1 MTDNNLPP
9 TNIEAEEAILGSI
22 LFDPSAI
29 GIAAPT
35 LPIEAFYVAAH
46 QQIYKAALELHN
58 KDKLTDFMGVS
69 TWLKDHKSLTKVGGT
84 AKLAQLLNQTIS
96 ATNIDRYI
104 ILVLE
109 KYQRR
114 QLIAAANEIETL
126 GYDNATELQTVFN
139 TSEERIFN
147 LTTDKQDKFK
157 PLPIGDCL
165 ASVFEK
171 IEQGSSPAY
180 LTGLEDLDALIGGLI
195 KQDLIIIAARASMGK
210 TWLACH
216 LANHIAIEQQKPVI
230 FFSAEMSNEQLT
242 KRFLSMHSG
251 IDSHRL
257 MHNQIYEDEYD
268 VLVEGLTKLAELPII
283 IDDTPATQLTPAK
296 VRSVLRRIRSNSGEL
311 GLVVLDYIQKLGDRA
326 AGNRAQTVGK
336 FSGAFKD
343 IAKEFDVP
351 FVALAQINR
360 GVESQANK
368 RPLMSDIKDSG
379 DIEQD
384 MDLGLLLYR
393 DDYYNQDTEEAGI
406 MEIIVGK
413 NRNGSTGTCRV
424 DFDPSIGRFSNF
436 NPSTKYPNAS

>member
-22 LFDPSAI
+22 LFDPGAI
-29 GIAAPT
+29 GIAAPI
-35 LPIEAFYVAAH
+35 LPTEAFYVAAH

-58 KDKLTDFMGVS
+58 QDKLTNLLEVS
-69 TWLKDHKSLTKVGGT
+69 TWLKDHRSLTKAGGT

-104 ILVLE
+104 ALVLE

-114 QLIAAANEIETL
+114 QLIAAANEIEAL
-126 GYDNATELQTVFN
+126 GYDNATELEIAFN
-139 TSEERIFN
+139 TSEEKIFN
-147 LTTDKQDKFK
+147 LTTNKQDKFK

-180 LTGLEDLDALIGGLI
+180 PTGLEDLDALIGGLI

-216 LANHIAIEQQKPVI
+216 LVNHIATEQQKPVV
-230 FFSAEMSNEQLT
+230 FFSAEMSSEQLT

-268 VLVEGLTKLAELPII
+268 VLVTGLTQLAELPII
-283 IDDTPATQLTPAK
+283 IDDTPATQLTPSK
-296 VRSVLRRIRSNSGEL
+296 VRSVLRRIRSDKGEL

-393 DDYYNQDTEEAGI
+393 DDYYNCSADDPGV

-424 DFDPSIGRFSNF
+424 DFDPSIGQFSNL
-436 NPSTKYPNAS
+436 NQPTKYPTAS

>member
-1 MTDNNLPP
+1 MSDNNLPP

-29 GIAAPT
+29 SVAAST

-46 QQIYKAALELHN
+46 QQIYKAALELHSQ
-58 KDKLTDFMGVS
+58 DKQTDLIGIS
-69 TWLKDHKSLTKVGGT
+69 TWLKDHKSLTKAGGT
-84 AKLAQLLNQTIS
+84 AKLSQLLNQTIS

-104 ILVLE
+104 NLVLE

-114 QLIAAANEIETL
+114 QLIAAANEIEAL
-126 GYDNATELQTVFN
+126 GYDNAIELEAVFN
-139 TSEERIFN
+139 TSEEKIFN
-147 LTTDKQDKFK
+147 LTTNKQDKLK

-180 LTGLEDLDALIGGLI
+180 PTGLEDLDVLIGGLI

-216 LANHIAIEQQKPVI
+216 LANHIAIEQQKPVV

-268 VLVEGLTKLAELPII
+268 VLVAGLTKLADLPII
-283 IDDTPATQLTPAK
+283 IDDTPATRLTPAK
-296 VRSVLRRIRSNSGEL
+296 VRSVLRRIHSDKGEL

-393 DDYYNQDTEEAGI
+393 DDYYNQDTEEAGV

-413 NRNGSTGTCRV
+413 NRNGSTGTCKII
-424 DFDPSIGRFSNF
+424 FEPSNGKFKNIAPPAFKF
-436 NPSTKYPNAS
+436 T

>member
-1 MTDNNLPP
+1 MSSNNLPP

-22 LFDPSAI
+22 LFDSGAI
-29 GIAAPT
+29 GVAVPI
-35 LPIEAFYVAAH
+35 LPVEAFYVAAH
-46 QQIYKAALELHN
+46 QQIYKAALKLHD

-69 TWLKDHKSLTKVGGT
+69 TWLKDHKLLTKAGGT
-84 AKLAQLLNQTIS
+84 AKLSQLLNRTVS
-96 ATNIDRYI
+96 ATNIDRHI
-104 ILVLE
+104 NLVLE

-114 QLIAAANEIETL
+114 QLIAVASEIEVL
-126 GYDNATELQTVFN
+126 GYDNATELETVFN
-139 TSEERIFN
+139 ASEEKIFN
-147 LTTDKQDKFK
+147 LTTKAQDKFK
-157 PLPIGDCL
+157 PLPIADCL
-165 ASVFEK
+165 ASVFNK
-171 IEQGSSPAY
+171 IEQGLSPAY
-180 LTGLEDLDALIGGLI
+180 PTGLDDLDALIGGLI
-195 KQDLIIIAARASMGK
+195 KQDLIIVAARASMGK

-216 LANHIAIEQQKPVI
+216 LANHIAIEQQKPVV
-230 FFSAEMSNEQLT
+230 FFSAEMSSEQLT

-257 MHNQIYEDEYD
+257 IHNEIYEDEYN
-268 VLVEGLTKLAELPII
+268 VLAEGLTKLAELPII
-283 IDDTPATQLTPAK
+283 IDDTPATRLTPSL
-296 VRSVLRRIRSNSGEL
+296 VRSVLRRIVSSKGEL

-326 AGNRAQTVGK
+326 ASNRAQTVGK

-393 DDYYNQDTEEAGI
+393 DDYYDRDSESAGV

-413 NRNGSTGTCRV
+413 NRNGSTGTCEIK
-424 DFDPSIGRFSNF
+424 FDPSSGKFE
-436 NPSTKYPNAS
+436 

>member
-1 MTDNNLPP
+1 MNDNNLLPS
-9 TNIEAEEAILGSI
+9 NIEAEEAILGSI
-22 LFDPSAI
+22 LFDSGAI
-29 GIAAPT
+29 GVAASILPT
-35 LPIEAFYVAAH
+35 ETFYVAAH

-58 KDKLTDFMGVS
+58 QDKPTDLIS
-69 TWLKDHKSLTKVGGT
+69 ISAWLKDHKLLTKAGGT
-84 AKLAQLLNQTIS
+84 AKLSQLLNRTVS

-104 ILVLE
+104 NLVLE

-114 QLIAAANEIETL
+114 QLIAAANEIKTL
-126 GYDNATELQTVFN
+126 GYDNALELETVLN
-139 TSEERIFN
+139 TSEEKIFN
-147 LTTDKQDKFK
+147 LTTNKQDKFK
-157 PLPIGDCL
+157 PLPIGDCI
-165 ASVFEK
+165 ASVFNK

-180 LTGLEDLDALIGGLI
+180 PTGLEDLDALIGGLI
-195 KQDLIIIAARASMGK
+195 KQDLIVVAARASMGK

-216 LANHIAIEQQKPVI
+216 LANHIATEQQKPVV
-230 FFSAEMSNEQLT
+230 FFSAEMSSEQLT
-242 KRFLSMHSG
+242 KRFLSMHTG

-268 VLVEGLTKLAELPII
+268 VLVNGLTQLAELPII
-283 IDDTPATQLTPAK
+283 IDDTPATQLTPSK
-296 VRSVLRRIRSNSGEL
+296 VRSVLRRICSDKGEL

-393 DDYYNQDTEEAGI
+393 EDYYNQDTEEAGI

-424 DFDPSIGRFSNF
+424 DFDPSIGRFS
-436 NPSTKYPNAS
+436 

>member
-9 TNIEAEEAILGSI
+9 SNIEAEEAILGSI

-29 GIAAPT
+29 SIAAPM

-46 QQIYKAALELHN
+46 QQIYKATLELHN
-58 KDKLTDFMGVS
+58 QDKTTDLLSVS
-69 TWLKDHKSLTKVGGT
+69 TWLKDHRSLTRAGGT
-84 AKLAQLLNQTIS
+84 AKLTQLLNRTVS

-104 ILVLE
+104 DLVLE

-114 QLIAAANEIETL
+114 QLIAVANEIEAL
-126 GYDNATELQTVFN
+126 GYDNATELETVFN
-139 TSEERIFN
+139 TSEEKIFN
-147 LTTDKQDKFK
+147 LTTNKQDKFK
-157 PLPIGDCL
+157 PLPIADCL
-165 ASVFEK
+165 ASVLEK
-171 IEQGSSPAY
+171 IDKGSSPAY
-180 LTGLEDLDALIGGLI
+180 PTGLEDLDALIGGLI

-210 TWLACH
+210 TWFACH
-216 LANHIAIEQQKPVI
+216 LANHIAIEQKKPVV
-230 FFSAEMSNEQLT
+230 FFSAEMSNEQLA
-242 KRFLSMHSG
+242 KRFLSMHSR

-257 MHNQIYEDEYD
+257 MHNEIYEDEFD
-268 VLVEGLTKLAELPII
+268 VLVSGLTKLAELQII
-283 IDDTPATQLTPAK
+283 IDDTPATQLTPSK
-296 VRSVLRRIRSNSGEL
+296 VRSVLRRIRSDKGEL

-393 DDYYNQDTEEAGI
+393 DDYYKQDTEEAGI

-413 NRNGSTGTCRV
+413 NRNGSTGTCKV
-424 DFDPSIGRFSNF
+424 SFDSAIGKF
-436 NPSTKYPNAS
+436 A

>member
-22 LFDPSAI
+22 LFDSSAI
-29 GIAAPT
+29 SIAVPRM
-35 LPIEAFYVAAH
+35 PIEAFYVVAH
-46 QQIYKAALELHN
+46 QQIYKAALELHEV
-58 KDKLTDFMGVS
+58 DKQTDLIGVS
-69 TWLKDHKSLTKVGGT
+69 TWLKDHKSLTKAGGT
-84 AKLAQLLNQTIS
+84 AKLARLLNQTIS
-96 ATNIDRYI
+96 ATNIDGYI
-104 ILVLE
+104 KLVLE

-114 QLIAAANEIETL
+114 QLIAAANEIEAL
-126 GYDNATELQTVFN
+126 GYNNAIELETVFN
-139 TSEERIFN
+139 TSEEKIFN
-147 LTTDKQDKFK
+147 LTTNKQGLFK
-157 PLPIGDCL
+157 PLPIGNCL

-180 LTGLEDLDALIGGLI
+180 PTGLDDLDTLIGGLI

-216 LANHIAIEQQKPVI
+216 LANHIATEQQKPVV

-268 VLVEGLTKLAELPII
+268 VLVAGLTKLAELPII
-283 IDDTPATQLTPAK
+283 IDDTPATQLTPSK
-296 VRSVLRRIRSNSGEL
+296 VRSVLRRISSDKGEL

-393 DDYYNQDTEEAGI
+393 EDYYNQDTEEPGI

-413 NRNGSTGTCRV
+413 NRNGSTGTCKV
-424 DFDPSIGRFSNF
+424 LF
-436 NPSTKYPNAS
+436 NPTSGQFKNLE